1 MITHVPYEPPRWL
14 TRLFERKPAPQVWAP
29 PTQQETMQTSF
40 AFEPAL
46 LDFLQTTPT
55 EGIYLP
61 KRAKVSNRRRPRVYT
76 RLQAERDLICRLAFG
91 DTIAAQ
97 DDLAKRWNVSK
108 GTVSKW
114 LARWERKRL
123 IPRRQPN
130 GRCKQLL
137 PV

>member
-14 TRLFERKPAPQVWAP
+14 TRLFERKPAPPMWAP